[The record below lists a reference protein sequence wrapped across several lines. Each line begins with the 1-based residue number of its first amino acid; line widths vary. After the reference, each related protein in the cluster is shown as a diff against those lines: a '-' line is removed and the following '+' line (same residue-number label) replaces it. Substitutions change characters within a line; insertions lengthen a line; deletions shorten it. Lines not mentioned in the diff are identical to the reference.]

1 MSLDTHQAFQEQ
13 VFRALGFAPA
23 PCAFGTRWS
32 NAAEPARGSC
42 HVCQHSDSYSL
53 TVADYHV
60 TAPFSL
66 DFHSTTPF
74 LRFSSFYEGDTD
86 FHINGVKSNASS
98 PVSFLV
104 KEHALEGR
112 QFWRTG
118 THCRGVELALSL
130 DFLRTLTPLDP
141 NLACLEALPVNT
153 PHNIL
158 PPQTVALLREMAAL
172 SAADALTP
180 LQLQGMVLQALA
192 QLADALANRYFIPNQ
207 QERRIII
214 GKRNMVFSEADHQ
227 AIHLVRA
234 LIDEHPEKKH
244 TVASLS
250 RQVFLSEQKLKAG
263 FALCYH
269 TTVGA
274 YLKER
279 RMALAAELLVNTDR
293 SIYDIAQVCGYGSSA
308 SFIKAFR
315 QHYKTTPVNFRTQK
329 SAQEHIPVRKA
340 G

>member
-1 MSLDTHQAFQEQ
+1 M
-13 VFRALGFAPA
+13 
-23 PCAFGTRWS
+23 
-32 NAAEPARGSC
+32 
-42 HVCQHSDSYSL
+42 
-53 TVADYHV
+53 
-60 TAPFSL
+60 
-66 DFHSTTPF
+66 
-74 LRFSSFYEGDTD
+74 
-86 FHINGVKSNASS
+86 
-98 PVSFLV
+98 
-104 KEHALEGR
+104 
-112 QFWRTG
+112 
-118 THCRGVELALSL
+118 
-130 DFLRTLTPLDP
+130 
-141 NLACLEALPVNT
+141 EALPDNT

-329 SAQEHIPVRKA
+329 SAQEHFPVRKA